1 MPIMRGEHG
10 SSSID
15 LKGLPAQ
22 AAALIEQV
30 LQRLEQRDRTMAE
43 QAEQL
48 AWKTSEV
55 ERKTSELAV
64 KTGEIERKDRE
75 IALRDAQLAKI
86 KLELAR
92 LKRWKFGAK
101 TEAMTTEQR
110 ALFAETLIEDE
121 ASLQAQ
127 LARIFHE

>member
-15 LKGLPAQ
+15 LKGLPAH

-30 LQRLEQRDRTMAE
+30 LQRLQTRDRTMAE
-43 QAEQL
+43 QAELL
-48 AWKTSEV
+48 ALKS
-55 ERKTSELAV
+55 SEL
-64 KTGEIERKDRE
+64 ERKDRE
-75 IALRDAQLAKI
+75 LAWRDAQLAKI

-110 ALFAETLIEDE
+110 AL
-121 ASLQAQ
+121 SP
-127 LARIFHE
+127 RR